1 MFALLLAL
9 VYAERAEVIHGTT
22 AVRSGAIEL
31 HTGGIVVREG
41 EAGVAFGSVRM
52 ARGKRIPAY
61 VLILD
66 HRLGGEGKSRFD
78 DSASAEDDKAE
89 AKQTITIDG
98 HTLALVYRVALE
110 ARKPAVESLT
120 LEGKVIDLSRGRVF
134 LVDMKSSPPRWE
146 QRKVELPAEV
156 DAATSK
162 KAASALAAKLLAHLR
177 DKDRRVKEF
186 ATPGEK

>member
-1 MFALLLAL
+1 MLTLFLAL
-9 VYAERAEVIHGTT
+9 VCAERAEVIQGTT
-22 AVRSGAIEL
+22 AARSDSIEL
-31 HTGGIVVREG
+31 HTGGLVVREG
-41 EAGVAFGSVRM
+41 EAGIAFGSLRL
-52 ARGKRIPAY
+52 ARGKRVPAY
-61 VLILD
+61 VLVLD

-78 DSASAEDDKAE
+78 DVASAEDGKAE

-98 HTLALVYRVALE
+98 HTLALVYPVTLE
-110 ARKPAVESLT
+110 ARKPAQESLT
-120 LEGKVIDLSRGRVF
+120 LEGKAIDLSRGRVF

-162 KAASALAAKLLAHLR
+162 KAAASLAAKLLAHLR